1 MYTRREKQRGTLG
14 MQPICVYPDSHIKKP
29 GELALTGPKFPSEL
43 SQGFVGSAGFASL
56 AGIEAVSGGLVSV
69 ELAFAAGLEA
79 SLL

>member
-1 MYTRREKQRGTLG
+1 
-14 MQPICVYPDSHIKKP
+14 MQPNYASPDSHIKKP
-29 GELALTGPKFPSEL
+29 GELALTGPKSPSEL
-43 SQGFVGSAGFASL
+43 TQGFVGSAGFASL